1 MKRRDSGGAAFEY
14 IIIIAIIAVVAVVGT
29 YYYRSH
35 VVEKGFEQSIES
47 IDQGQDL
54 ASGALISETDKVS
67 KIQMTGPMILGIA
80 CIVVLMIILF
90 STFKAAR
97 KAKRGLKDVG
107 GDEDGQ
113 AMTEFII
120 SFPILLFITLC
131 MMQLS
136 LIYTARLVVNYSAF
150 SAVRAAAVIIPISL
164 DKQDSDDKNEP
175 EGVVIYKNKKGKL
188 NMIRNAAR
196 LTCMPISAD
205 ASSIMDQFTVTVF
218 GQSFKPLQW
227 AGSALNAVTGAVGSV
242 FNAIGGVFGS
252 NDLGNYVNTAIDRYI
267 YSYFFTNIELLDD
280 DFKPIEEDKT
290 YGRKI
295 VTVRVIHA
303 FHLGIPIANAF
314 MGKKFG
320 WSLFEKLGLNKLDD
334 LFGSLNLNEHDTGI
348 SAGYVFKLQAECT
361 MHVEMKAE

>member
-1 MKRRDSGGAAFEY
+1 MKKQNGGGAAFEY
-14 IIIIAIIAVVAVVGT
+14 IIIIAIVAIVAVAGT
-29 YYYRSH
+29 LYYRSH

-54 ASGALISETDKVS
+54 VSGNLISETDRVS
-67 KIQMTGPMILGIA
+67 KLKLTGPMMLGIG
-80 CIVVLMIILF
+80 CIVILMIILF

-107 GDEDGQ
+107 VDEDGQ

-150 SAVRAAAVIIPISL
+150 SAVRAAIVVIPMSL
-164 DKQDSDDKNEP
+164 DKQDSSDQNEP
-175 EGVVIYKNKKGKL
+175 EGLVVYKNKKGKL

-205 ASSIMDQFTVTVF
+205 ASSIMNEFVVTVA
-218 GQSFKPLQW
+218 GNSYRPLQW
-227 AGSALNAVTGAVGSV
+227 AGTALSAVTGAVGSV

-252 NDLGNYVNTAIDRYI
+252 DDLGNYVDTAIDRYI
-267 YSYFFTNIELLDD
+267 YSYFFTTVELLDD
-280 DFKPIEEDKT
+280 NFKPIEADKT
-290 YGRKI
+290 YSRK
-295 VTVRVIHA
+295 VATVRVIHA

-314 MGKKFG
+314 MGKRFG
-320 WSLFEKLGLNKLDD
+320 WDLFEKLGIDKLDD
-334 LFGSLNLNEHDTGI
+334 LFGTGLSEYNTGI

>member
-1 MKRRDSGGAAFEY
+1 MKKQKGGAGFEY
-14 IIIIAIIAVVAVVGT
+14 IIILVIVAVVAIIGT
-29 YYYRSH
+29 YYYRTH
-35 VVEKGFEQSIES
+35 VLKKGFEQSIES

-54 ASGALISETDKVS
+54 ASRDLVSETGTVS
-67 KIQMTGPMILGIA
+67 KLKLSGPMLLAIA
-80 CIVVLMIILF
+80 CIVILMIILF
-90 STFKAAR
+90 STFKASR
-97 KAKRGLKDVG
+97 RAKRGLKDVG

-131 MMQLS
+131 LMQLS

-150 SAVRAAAVIIPISL
+150 SAARAAAVIIPISL

-205 ASSIMDQFTVTVF
+205 ASNIMNEFIVTIA
-218 GQSFKPLQW
+218 GHSFKPLQW
-227 AGSALNAVTGAVGSV
+227 AATGLSTLTGAIRTV

-252 NDLGNYVNTAIDRYI
+252 GDLGNYADTAIDRYI
-267 YSYFFTNIELLDD
+267 YSYFFTQIQLLDD
-280 DFKPIEEDKT
+280 NFDPITTDKT
-290 YGRKI
+290 YGRK
-295 VTVRVIHA
+295 VVMVRVIHA

-314 MGKKFG
+314 MGKRLG
-320 WSLFEKLGLNKLDD
+320 WSLFEKLGMDKLDE
-334 LFGSLNLNEHDTGI
+334 LFGTSLNQYDTGI
-348 SAGYVFKLQAECT
+348 SAGYVFELKAECT

>member
-1 MKRRDSGGAAFEY
+1 MKKQNGGAAFEY
-14 IIIIAIIAVVAVVGT
+14 IIIIALVAIVAVAGT

-35 VVEKGFEQSIES
+35 VIQKGFEESIES
-47 IDQGQDL
+47 IDQGQDM
-54 ASGALISETDKVS
+54 ASQGLVSETDTVS
-67 KIQMTGPMILGIA
+67 KIKLTGPMMLAIA
-80 CIVVLMIILF
+80 CIVILMIILF
-90 STFKAAR
+90 STYKASR
-97 KAKRGLKDVG
+97 RAKRGLKDVG
-107 GDEDGQ
+107 GNEDGQ

-164 DKQDSDDKNEP
+164 DKQDSNDENEP

-205 ASSIMDQFTVTVF
+205 ASTIMDQFVVTVA
-218 GQSFKPLQW
+218 GHSYKPLQW
-227 AGSALNAVTGAVGSV
+227 AGTALSSVTGVIGTI
-242 FNAIGGVFGS
+242 FNAIGGVFGAD
-252 NDLGNYVNTAIDRYI
+252 DLGNYVDTAIDRYI
-267 YSYFFTNIELLDD
+267 YSYFFTSIELLDD
-280 DFKPIEEDKT
+280 NFSPIKEDKT
-290 YGRKI
+290 YGRKV

-314 MGKKFG
+314 MGKRFG
-320 WSLFEKLGLNKLDD
+320 WSLFEKLGLNKLDE
-334 LFGSLNLNEHDTGI
+334 LFGTNLNQYETGI
-348 SAGYVFKLQAECT
+348 SAGYVFPLKAECT

>member
-1 MKRRDSGGAAFEY
+1 MKRRNKGGAAFEY
-14 IIIIAIIAVVAVVGT
+14 IIIIAIVAVVAVLGT
-29 YYYRSH
+29 FYYRSH
-35 VVEKGFEQSIES
+35 VLKKGFEQSIES
-47 IDQGQDL
+47 IDQGRDL
-54 ASGALISETDKVS
+54 ASRGLVSETGKVS
-67 KIQMTGPMILGIA
+67 KIQMTGPMMLAIA
-80 CIVVLMIILF
+80 CIVILMIILF
-90 STFKAAR
+90 STYKASR
-97 KAKRGLKDVG
+97 KAKRGIKDVG

-136 LIYTARLVVNYSAF
+136 LLYTARLVVNYSAF
-150 SAVRAAAVIIPISL
+150 SAARAAAVIIPISL
-164 DKQDSDDKNEP
+164 DKQDSNDKNEP

-205 ASSIMDQFTVTVF
+205 ASTVMNEFTVTVY
-218 GQSFKPLQW
+218 GHSYKPLQW
-227 AGSALNAVTGAVGSV
+227 AGTALNAITSAVGAV

-252 NDLGNYVNTAIDRYI
+252 SDLGNYVNTAIDRYI

-280 DFKPIEEDKT
+280 NFAPIKEDKT
-290 YGRKI
+290 YGRKV

-303 FHLGIPIANAF
+303 FHMGIPIANAF
-314 MGKKFG
+314 MGKRFG
-320 WSLFEKLGLNKLDD
+320 WSLFEKLGLNKLDE
-334 LFGSLNLNEHDTGI
+334 LFGTSLSEHDTGI
-348 SAGYVFKLQAECT
+348 SAGYVFQLQAECT

>member
-1 MKRRDSGGAAFEY
+1 MKKQNGGGAAFEY
-14 IIIIAIIAVVAVVGT
+14 IIIIAIIAVVAVAGS

-35 VVEKGFEQSIES
+35 VVEKGFEQSIQS

-54 ASGALISETDKVS
+54 ASGELISETGKAS
-67 KIQMTGPMILGIA
+67 KLKLTGPMMLGIF
-80 CIVVLMIILF
+80 CIVILMIILF

-107 GDEDGQ
+107 VDEDGQ

-164 DKQDSDDKNEP
+164 DKQDSNDKNEP
-175 EGVVIYKNKKGKL
+175 EGLVIYKNKKGKL

-205 ASSIMDQFTVTVF
+205 ASSIMNEFVVTVA
-218 GQSFKPLQW
+218 GHSYKPLQW
-227 AGSALNAVTGAVGSV
+227 AGTGLSAITGAVGAV

-252 NDLGNYVNTAIDRYI
+252 DDLGNYVDTAIDRYI

-280 DFKPIEEDKT
+280 NFSPIKEDKT
-290 YGRKI
+290 YGRKV

-314 MGKKFG
+314 MGKRFG

-334 LFGSLNLNEHDTGI
+334 LFGTNLNQYETGI
-348 SAGYVFKLQAECT
+348 SAGYVFPLKAECT

>member
-1 MKRRDSGGAAFEY
+1 MKKQKGGAGFEY
-14 IIIIAIIAVVAVVGT
+14 IIILVIVAVVAIIGT
-29 YYYRSH
+29 YYYRTH
-35 VVEKGFEQSIES
+35 ILKKGFEQSIES
-47 IDQGQDL
+47 IDQGRDMASRDL
-54 ASGALISETDKVS
+54 IAETGTASKLKLS
-67 KIQMTGPMILGIA
+67 GPMLLAIA
-80 CIVVLMIILF
+80 CIVILMIILF
-90 STFKAAR
+90 STFKASR
-97 KAKRGLKDVG
+97 RAKRGLKDVG

-131 MMQLS
+131 LMQLS

-150 SAVRAAAVIIPISL
+150 SAARAAAVIIPISL
-164 DKQDSDDKNEP
+164 DKQDSNDKNEP

-205 ASSIMDQFTVTVF
+205 ASNIMNEFTVTVM
-218 GQSFKPLQW
+218 GHSFSPLQW
-227 AGSALNAVTGAVGSV
+227 AATGLSTITGAVGSV

-252 NDLGNYVNTAIDRYI
+252 GDLGNYAATAIDRYI
-267 YSYFFTNIELLDD
+267 YSYFFTQIQLLDD
-280 DFKPIEEDKT
+280 NFDPITTDKT
-290 YGRKI
+290 YGRKV

-314 MGKKFG
+314 MGKRFG
-320 WSLFEKLGLNKLDD
+320 WSLFEKLGLDKLPD
-334 LFGSLNLNEHDTGI
+334 LFGTNLIEHDTSI
-348 SAGYVFKLQAECT
+348 SAGYVFELQAECT